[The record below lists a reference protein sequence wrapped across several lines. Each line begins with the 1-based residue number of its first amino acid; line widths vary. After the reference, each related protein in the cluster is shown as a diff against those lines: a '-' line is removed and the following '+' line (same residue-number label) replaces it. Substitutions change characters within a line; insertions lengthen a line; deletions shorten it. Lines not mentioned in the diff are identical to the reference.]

1 MSAGNTSNTFSV
13 PVVTGKNSTS
23 RERLNAYIHM
33 CYTKKDFN
41 ECLRKIEEQLK
52 ATNGQSEYP
61 LYIKALILRQQ
72 GRIEESLTTFQ
83 AALCLNPMNVNN
95 LKQVGRSLYLLG
107 KHKTALDVFD
117 EAEQLNSEDREIWHN
132 KGMCHLYLKQYD
144 KALECF
150 DTANSIQ
157 RNEITFAQT
166 GRVYRL
172 IGKEEDALNA
182 YMEALEIC
190 PENPELL
197 TTVGLLFLKL
207 GNNVKA
213 FEYLG
218 NSLTYDPKN
227 AKTILAAGSIIQDNQ
242 DMDVALVKYRVA
254 ATQTP
259 NSAQLWN
266 NIGMCF
272 FGKGKYVASVA
283 CLKRAVYFTPFEWII
298 SYNLGVVHLAT
309 GQYASSFHY
318 FSTAINLQPT
328 YARAYTYLAL
338 ALSKL
343 EDFENSCAAYDKA
356 IELSEDYL
364 THLNYAITLYSND
377 EIERAKKQFMK
388 FEFLYKK
395 NVEENTE
402 VDPDVKIQ
410 ADLMRKALQRFISS
424 FQYVL

>member
-1 MSAGNTSNTFSV
+1 
-13 PVVTGKNSTS
+13 
-23 RERLNAYIHM
+23 M
-33 CYTKKDFN
+33 CSKYL
-41 ECLRKIEEQLK
+41 LRITVLF
-52 ATNGQSEYP
+52 A
-61 LYIKALILRQQ
+61 ALILRQQ

-83 AALCLNPMNVNN
+83 AALCLNPMNVSN

-117 EAEQLNSEDREIWHN
+117 EAEQISSEDREIWHN
-132 KGMCHLYLKQYD
+132 KGMCCLYLKSYE

-150 DTANSIQ
+150 ETANSIQ
-157 RNEITFAQT
+157 RTDSTFIQI

-172 IGKEEDALNA
+172 LGKEEDALNV

-197 TTVGLLFLKL
+197 TTIGLLFLKL
-207 GNNVKA
+207 GNNTKA

-272 FGKGKYVASVA
+272 FGKGKYVAAIA

-309 GQYASSFHY
+309 GQYASAFHY

-338 ALSKL
+338 AL
-343 EDFENSCAAYDKA
+343 
-356 IELSEDYL
+356 
-364 THLNYAITLYSND
+364 
-377 EIERAKKQFMK
+377 AK
-388 FEFLYKK
+388 
-395 NVEENTE
+395 
-402 VDPDVKIQ
+402 
-410 ADLMRKALQRFISS
+410 
-424 FQYVL
+424 